1 MIKQLFYKLLFVIT
15 LAVSATTATAAGMNT
30 QMDSIFTEMSNYTAP
45 GRYETESRGVYS
57 GGHYVMKSRIFNEN
71 LVNFQAPSASGGC
84 GGIDVFGG
92 SFSFVN
98 SDQIVQLM
106 RSVASN
112 AQGYAFQLAMDNM
125 CPDCMK
131 WMNELQ
137 AKIQQLN
144 DNLSNSCQLAQGL
157 VNSTG
162 TAMGM
167 STQHMT
173 NITLGSI
180 ASGVGEDFADLT
192 EHIASADT
200 AVTQLK
206 AADPAA
212 VDAETGAIAYK
223 ALKASNIDTAITG
236 GDEELIE
243 TIISIT
249 GTVVIGDV
257 VAAPDGD
264 ETLEVTDLIGGKI
277 SLRDMVKGK
286 VNAEIYD
293 CGLTTAPDICRI
305 TPANTKVL
313 ALKGMSERILEA
325 FTDPGGV
332 IDRLRTGDY
341 SAQPTDAQK
350 NVMAAMPSSIGSKIF
365 ELGPI
370 SPDAAGEFL
379 KQTVDAVSL
388 QIVKKLVDDTFR
400 VTYNAL
406 GSYEETYIKKNEEIL
421 EKQEKV
427 INIEYQSLLVEF
439 GSTKQIEEYYNV
451 LLEGINKPY
460 YGQNGRS

>member
-1 MIKQLFYKLLFVIT
+1 MINRIFLKTLYVLAITFY
-15 LAVSATTATAAGMNT
+15 ASTASSAGMNT
-30 QMDSIFTEMSNYTAP
+30 QMDNIFTEMSNYTAP

-106 RSVASN
+106 RAVASN

-137 AKIQQLN
+137 TKIQQLN
-144 DNLSNSCQLAQGL
+144 DQLSNSCQLAQGI

-162 TAMGM
+162 TALGM
-167 STQHMT
+167 SNQHMT
-173 NITLGSI
+173 DITLDSI
-180 ASGVGEDFADLT
+180 ASGVGEDFADLS
-192 EHIASADT
+192 EHITSPDT
-200 AVTQLK
+200 AVSQLNT
-206 AADPAA
+206 ADPAA
-212 VDAETGAIAYK
+212 IEAETGAIAYK
-223 ALKASNIDTAITG
+223 ALRASNIDTAITG
-236 GDEELIE
+236 GDEELLE
-243 TIISIT
+243 TIISLT
-249 GTVVIGDV
+249 GTVVVGDV
-257 VAAPDGD
+257 IAAPDGG

-277 SLRDMVKGK
+277 SLRDLVKGR

-293 CGLTTAPDICRI
+293 CGATTAPDVCRI
-305 TPANTKVL
+305 TSANTKVI
-313 ALKGMSERILEA
+313 ALEGMSERILEA

-341 SAQPTDAQK
+341 SAQPTATQK

-370 SPDAAGEFL
+370 SPDAAEEFL
-379 KQTVDAVSL
+379 EQTADAVSL
-388 QIVKKLVDDTFR
+388 QIVKKLVDETFR
-400 VTYNAL
+400 VSYSAL
-406 GSYEETYIKKNEEIL
+406 GAYEETYIKKNEAIL
-421 EKQEKV
+421 EKQQEA
-427 INIEYQSLLVEF
+427 IDAEYRSLLKEF
-439 GSTKQIEEYYNV
+439 GSVQNIEEYYNV
-451 LLEGINKPY
+451 LLQGINKPG